1 MEQLLVRT
9 NKDITKSLSEIKID
23 PNLSIKENADILI
36 SLVDAAIK
44 NVSLRDTRD
53 LGMLKFYVDDIN
65 LCISEYIRDGTCL
78 EKKTLTT
85 SFMNDTKM
93 CFNHII
99 HSIKN
104 LGTIGA

>member
-1 MEQLLVRT
+1 MKTFE
-9 NKDITKSLSEIKID
+9 DITESLSEIKID
-23 PNLSIKENADILI
+23 PNLSIKENADILV

-44 NVSLRDTRD
+44 NISLRNTRD
-53 LGMLKFYVDDIN
+53 LDMLKFYISDIN
-65 LCISEYIRDGTCL
+65 LCISEYIRDGTRV
-78 EKKTLTT
+78 EKYKKLTT
-85 SFMNDTKM
+85 SFMMNDMKI